1 MDHFIYEMPYVSL
14 MVTTKQ
20 KARIK
25 DKEKGNRTYTTTE
38 NHQFTKVSKNKGK
51 RNNGNENQ

>member
-1 MDHFIYEMPYVSL
+1 MDHFIYEMPYVSP
-14 MVTTKQ
+14 MVTTKE

-25 DKEKGNRTYTTTE
+25 DKEKGNRTYITRE

-51 RNNGNENQ
+51 GNNGNGKQ